1 MQAIHTQLEINR
13 VTIKKD
19 DSVGFSA
26 TTPALTDTE
35 LSAFRQLSKL
45 LVNAIFEPQEGSSG
59 VLKITEPLTGK
70 SPSARLRAV
79 LFVLWKQQGMPQND
93 FEVYYRLQVEK
104 VIDKIKSLLEDE

>member
-1 MQAIHTQLEINR
+1 MNAIHTQLEINR

-19 DSVGFSA
+19 DSVSFSA
-26 TTPALTDTE
+26 TTPALTDDQ
-35 LSAFRQLSKL
+35 LAAFRQMSKL

-79 LFVLWKQQGMPQND
+79 LFILWKQRNIQDD
-93 FEVYYRLQVEK
+93 FELYYKIQMEK
-104 VIDKIKSLLEDE
+104 VIDRVKDMLE